1 MPGTELKIHGLAFH
15 FMAYQLKSCASAELT
30 ERFKLTAEGCVNDQT
45 LIGNW
50 FFQFT
55 WLWEYRAGPGNYS
68 TH

>member
-1 MPGTELKIHGLAFH
+1 
-15 FMAYQLKSCASAELT
+15 MAYQLKSCASAELT